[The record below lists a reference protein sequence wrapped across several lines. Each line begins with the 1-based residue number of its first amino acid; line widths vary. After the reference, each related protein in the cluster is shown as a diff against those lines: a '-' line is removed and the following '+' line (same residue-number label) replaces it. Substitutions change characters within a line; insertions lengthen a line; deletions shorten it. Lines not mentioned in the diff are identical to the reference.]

1 MEPFPADWRT
11 VGGPAP
17 RGPAAVSPKRGD
29 EQRGHG
35 SPGPCAQ
42 SSRLIAFVAAAA
54 VAAGILAL
62 GGTLWL
68 TAPHGELDI
77 AARAA
82 ASPGKGAAGL
92 QGLVVR
98 GSPAA
103 AIASPGPVD
112 RPVALI
118 VDVEGA
124 VRRPGIQRLAAGS
137 RVGDA
142 IAAAGGYGD
151 RVDVAAAAQ
160 TINLAEALQDGAKVR
175 VPTLGETTA
184 TGPIPATPAGS
195 GPAGTGALID
205 LNHAD
210 EGQLESLPGVGPV
223 TAGKIID
230 ARTTAPFATVD
241 DLATRGVVGPSTLE
255 KLRPL
260 VTVTP

>member
-1 MEPFPADWRT
+1 MEPFPAEWRT
-11 VGGPAP
+11 VGGSEPRGAAVTP
-17 RGPAAVSPKRGD
+17 DRGTEKHGRGPAAIERN
-29 EQRGHG
+29 HG
-35 SPGPCAQ
+35 
-42 SSRLIAFVAAAA
+42 LIVLVTAAA
-54 VAAGILAL
+54 VAAGMVALA
-62 GGTLWL
+62 GTLWL
-68 TAPHGELDI
+68 TTPHGQVGI
-77 AARAA
+77 SAHAA
-82 ASPGKGAAGL
+82 APGGNGAAGF

-98 GSPAA
+98 GTPAPA
-103 AIASPGPVD
+103 FASSAPID
-112 RPVALI
+112 RPAEIV

-124 VRRPGIQRLAAGS
+124 VRHPGIQRLAAGS

-151 RVDVAAAAQ
+151 RADVVAAAQ

-175 VPTLGETTA
+175 VPTLGETA
-184 TGPIPATPAGS
+184 AAGPTS
-195 GPAGTGALID
+195 GAAASPPPGAGALID

-230 ARTTAPFATVD
+230 ARTTAAFASVD
-241 DLATRGVVGPSTLE
+241 DLGTRSVVGPSTLE

>member
-11 VGGPAP
+11 VSGPAP
-17 RGPAAVSPKRGD
+17 TAAEAACPNRG
-29 EQRGHG
+29 EQERVKG
-35 SPGPCAQ
+35 STGIER
-42 SSRLIAFVAAAA
+42 SHRLIAMVAAAA
-54 VAAGILAL
+54 VGAGVLAL
-62 GGTLWL
+62 TGTLWL
-68 TAPHGELDI
+68 ASPHGEVDI

-82 ASPGKGAAGL
+82 SAGNGTASLP
-92 QGLVVR
+92 GLVVR

-103 AIASPGPVD
+103 AFASPVTGDLPGELV
-112 RPVALI
+112 

-124 VRRPGIQRLAAGS
+124 VRRPGIQRLPAGS

-142 IAAAGGYGD
+142 IAAAGGYGG
-151 RVDVAAAAQ
+151 RADVGATAQ
-160 TINLAEALQDGAKVR
+160 NINLAEALQDGAKVR
-175 VPTLGETTA
+175 VPALGETA
-184 TGPIPATPAGS
+184 IAGPTQATPVGTAPQGS
-195 GPAGTGALID
+195 GALID

-210 EGQLESLPGVGPV
+210 EGQLESLPGIGPV

-230 ARTTAPFATVD
+230 ARTTAAFGTID

>member
-1 MEPFPADWRT
+1 MEPFPAEWRT
-11 VGGPAP
+11 VGKAAKAPASD
-17 RGPAAVSPKRGD
+17 RSAHEHGGGRAAVERS
-29 EQRGHG
+29 HL
-35 SPGPCAQ
+35 
-42 SSRLIAFVAAAA
+42 LIAFVAAAA
-54 VAAGILAL
+54 VAAGVVTLA
-62 GGTLWL
+62 GTLWL
-68 TAPHGELDI
+68 TTPHGEVDI
-77 AARAA
+77 AAHAA
-82 ASPGKGAAGL
+82 AATGNRAAGL
-92 QGLVVR
+92 QDPVVR

-103 AIASPGPVD
+103 ALAASVPID
-112 RPVALI
+112 RPAEIV

-124 VRRPGIQRLAAGS
+124 VRRPGIQRLPAGS

-151 RVDVAAAAQ
+151 RADVVAAAQ
-160 TINLAEALQDGAKVR
+160 TINLAEALLDGAKVR
-175 VPTLGETTA
+175 VPTLGDNAAAGPTA
-184 TGPIPATPAGS
+184 AAAASATPGA
-195 GPAGTGALID
+195 AALID

-230 ARTTAPFATVD
+230 ARTTAAFATID